1 MTDKARHCNKK
12 GEIKMIVVITKE
24 NIKDLEKIY
33 ADAEIKEIGVYIDD
47 IGINFVNRT
56 GACGESFQ
64 VLDLEKYRGYG
75 FTACEVLEDF
85 IDSYNSVMP
94 EKDWQYV
101 LSFDEP
107 EVKKIIQAKMSN
119 KEVYYVKYKSLPVA
133 AQIKLISDVF
143 DERNDNG
150 AFSDLDFYQESEK
163 LAKSCPLVKIT
174 KNNIESYAYTY
185 FNANELI
192 DIEDIELDLN
202 TFMPAENCML
212 LEDYPGFEDFKDE
225 MVYPSDMAD
234 QFVEDA
240 EPKSNYFMIKDGKI
254 VEIDNDTAN
263 RKALQ
268 LLEKHMCI

>member
-1 MTDKARHCNKK
+1 
-12 GEIKMIVVITKE
+12 MIVVVITKE
-24 NIKDLEKIY
+24 NIKELEKIY
-33 ADAEIKEIGVYIDD
+33 SDQEIKEIGVYIDD

-56 GACGESFQ
+56 GACGETFQ
-64 VLDLEKYRGYG
+64 VLDLDTYRGYG

-107 EVKKIIQAKMSN
+107 EVKKIIQAKMSK

-133 AQIKLISDVF
+133 AQIKLISDAVN
-143 DERNDNG
+143 ERNDQG
-150 AFSDLDFYQESEK
+150 AFCDLDFYHESEK
-163 LAKSCPLVKIT
+163 LAKSCPLVEIT
-174 KNNIESYAYTY
+174 RNNIESYAYTY

-225 MVYPSDMAD
+225 MVYPSTIAD

-240 EPKSNYFMIKDGKI
+240 DPKSKYFMLKAGKI
-254 VEIDNDTAN
+254 IEIDTDTAN
-263 RKALQ
+263 RKALK
-268 LLEKHMCI
+268 LLEEYMCI

>member
-1 MTDKARHCNKK
+1 
-12 GEIKMIVVITKE
+12 MIVVITKE
-24 NIKDLEKIY
+24 NIEELKEIY
-33 ADAEIKEIGVYIDD
+33 ADQEIKKIGVDIDNS
-47 IGINFVNRT
+47 GINFVNRT
-56 GACGESFQ
+56 GACDESFQ
-64 VLDLEKYRGYG
+64 VLDLENYRGYD
-75 FTACEVLEDF
+75 FTAYEILEDL
-85 IDSYNSVMP
+85 IDCYNEVAP

-101 LSFDEP
+101 LSFEKP
-107 EVKKIIQAKMSN
+107 EVKKIIQAKMSD
-119 KEVYYVKYKSLPVA
+119 KEMYFVKYKTLPVA
-133 AQIKLISDVF
+133 AQIKLISDAF
-143 DERNDNG
+143 EERNDHG